1 MVYYETDPT
10 QSIESFMNR
19 LNRITE
25 NVENAA
31 VAATEAAGDVI
42 AEKQKQLCPMR
53 TGKLKSK
60 IRRGKA
66 YKNKSGHYTVR
77 CGFDFR
83 QDPDVLG
90 AAVSAEFGRNGG
102 TNRRGQVIPPQRATP
117 YIRPGADVARGEAAR
132 RMEDVFFREVGLND

>member
-1 MVYYETDPT
+1 MFHYEADPT
-10 QSIESFMNR
+10 RSIAAFMSQ
-19 LNRITE
+19 LDEITE
-25 NVENAA
+25 RTENAA
-31 VAATEAAGDVI
+31 ADAVEAAGDVI
-42 AEKQKQLCPMR
+42 TEKQRTMCPVR

-90 AAVSAEFGRNGG
+90 AAVSAEFGRDGG
-102 TNRRGQVIPPQRATP
+102 TNRRGKTVPPQRATP
-117 YIRPGADVARGEAAR
+117 FIRPGADAAADEAAR
-132 RMEDVFFREVGLND
+132 RMEEVFFREVGLND